1 MAGLE
6 CIEPNPKS
14 LITHHSNRM
23 KEMLAAQNDF
33 YSSDPYDWRNML
45 KPYNVLCET
54 AKLSAKN
61 NIFESFG
68 KLN

>member
-14 LITHHSNRM
+14 LLTNRSNKM
-23 KEMLAAQNDF
+23 KEMIAAQND
-33 YSSDPYDWRNML
+33 YDSSDPYDWRNMM
-45 KPYNVLCET
+45 KPYNILCEI

-61 NIFESFG
+61 NIFESLG
-68 KLN
+68 ESI